1 MQHTLQGVVVRC
13 TANANELCLKDG
25 AQEIELDVTEL
36 TEAERTQL
44 TGYAG
49 TPTQVEITT
58 VSAQGSPRVKVA
70 SFKPLP

>member
-25 AQEIELDVTEL
+25 AQEIELDVTGL
-36 TEAERTQL
+36 TEPERTQL

-49 TPTQVEITT
+49 TPTQVEI
-58 VSAQGSPRVKVA
+58 AQGSPRFKGA